1 MNMNIL
7 LGYAMIITSAISL
20 IFAAILAIDR
30 IIYPHHPPALVT
42 TVVFVIIGTVLVYVG
57 MHMIAPKKENGSN
70 LGFEN
75 ELRIFIPF
83 LLELAVLPE
92 TLLYS

>member
-1 MNMNIL
+1 
-7 LGYAMIITSAISL
+7 MISTSAICL

-30 IIYPHHPPALVT
+30 TLYPHHPPALVT
-42 TVVFVIIGTVLVYVG
+42 TVIFIIIGTVLVYVG
-57 MHMIAPKKENGSN
+57 MHIIAPKKENGSN

-75 ELRIFIPF
+75 GLRIFIPF

>member
-1 MNMNIL
+1 MNIL

>member
-1 MNMNIL
+1 MNKV
-7 LGYAMIITSAISL
+7 LGYVMIGASAICL
-20 IFAAILAIDR
+20 IIAAILAIDR

-42 TVVFVIIGTVLVYVG
+42 TVIFVIIGTILVYVG
-57 MHMIAPKKENGSN
+57 MHVIAPKKENGSN

-75 ELRIFIPF
+75 GLHIFIPF

-92 TLLYS
+92 TLIYSW